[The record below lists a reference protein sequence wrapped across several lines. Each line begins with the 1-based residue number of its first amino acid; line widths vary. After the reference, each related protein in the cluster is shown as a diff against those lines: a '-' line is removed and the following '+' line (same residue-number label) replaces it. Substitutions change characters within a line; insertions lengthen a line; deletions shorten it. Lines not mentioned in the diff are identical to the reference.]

1 MKELASNKHGF
12 VHLNKINYTNCSLH
26 NSPLIIQQLG
36 SWDYLWVMWLSCVVL
51 WMPLSSFLHLIFFW
65 KNITHFSLIHLALFR
80 LTTTQGKKIR
90 KYIFFFFFL
99 TSCVVRDSSWS
110 FSAECIPS
118 KQREK
123 YNKKE
128 KKNNKT
134 HFVKKV
140 GMQRTK
146 EKYIYNENQSQG
158 KKRSQK
164 SKNLHQTKLSL
175 L

>member
-51 WMPLSSFLHLIFFW
+51 WMPLSSFLHLLFFW

-90 KYIFFFFFL
+90 KYIFFFFFSL
-99 TSCVVRDSSWS
+99 LVWFGILVEVLVQ
-110 FSAECIPS
+110 SAFH
-118 KQREK
+118 QNRGR
-123 YNKKE
+123 N
-128 KKNNKT
+128 T
-134 HFVKKV
+134 
-140 GMQRTK
+140 TK
-146 EKYIYNENQSQG
+146 
-158 KKRSQK
+158 KKRK
-164 SKNLHQTKLSL
+164 IIKHTL
-175 L
+175 